1 MNKINLY
8 CYKEE
13 DGSTTVTPVQRN
25 ENDVAVRYRLVADD
39 GKILKKNDDLTFVVD
54 VFEEDIKNWEE
65 IDDIHQ
71 EETEAESEEYVNSIQ
86 SE

>member
-8 CYKEE
+8 CYEEE

-39 GKILKKNDDLTFVVD
+39 GKILKKDGELTFVVD
-54 VFEEDIKNWEE
+54 VFEMDIKDWEE
-65 IDDIHQ
+65 IDNIY
-71 EETEAESEEYVNSIQ
+71 EEVEQNANSEN
-86 SE
+86 

>member
-39 GKILKKNDDLTFVVD
+39 GKILKKDEELTSVVD

-71 EETEAESEEYVNSIQ
+71 EETEAEQIKFLCSCSY
-86 SE
+86 